1 MRIIPVFIT
10 KDKPF
15 GRSMQS
21 CIKCKG
27 NEREINL
34 IPRPV
39 LYTMIE
45 RGNIQEPFLEEHLRK
60 IYESGRCRLGR
71 GEQYAKA
78 EGPI

>member
-39 LYTMIE
+39 LYTMVE
-45 RGNIQEPFLEEHLRK
+45 RRNIQEPFFERTFKEDF
-60 IYESGRCRLGR
+60 
-71 GEQYAKA
+71 
-78 EGPI
+78 